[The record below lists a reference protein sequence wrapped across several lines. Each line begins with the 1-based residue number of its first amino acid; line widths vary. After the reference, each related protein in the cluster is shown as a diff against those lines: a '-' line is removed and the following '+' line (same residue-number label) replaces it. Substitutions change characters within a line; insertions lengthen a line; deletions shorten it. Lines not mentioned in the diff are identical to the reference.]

1 MPLSSSSR
9 SSLDLLRVFDRTCFC
24 LGLRLVGGIHNLRWP
39 VLASYFS
46 LLISY
51 FSLLISYF
59 SLLFL
64 TSHFLFLTSHF
75 LFLTSHFSF
84 PISHFLFLTSCFSLP
99 ISRFYFRFRCHFLL
113 PLSFPA
119 LSGFSRI
126 VSRFLVLVSTTPCDL
141 GTGARC
147 FTFFDLP
154 VERNQSGFCT

>member
-59 SLLFL
+59 SLLISYFSLLISYFSLLISYFSLLISYFSLL
-64 TSHFLFLTSHF
+64 TSHFLFLTSYFSLHF
-75 LFLTSHFSF
+75 LFLTSYFSF
-84 PISHFLFLTSCFSLP
+84 LLSIPVSLLISTFVSGAVWLLTYRFSLLS
-99 ISRFYFRFRCHFLL
+99 SRVYDTL
-113 PLSFPA
+113 
-119 LSGFSRI
+119 
-126 VSRFLVLVSTTPCDL
+126 
-141 GTGARC
+141 
-147 FTFFDLP
+147 
-154 VERNQSGFCT
+154 